1 MGLFSTVGGFVNDIL
16 GGTTSAAKAQKYA
29 LQQQSLQNTFN
40 KETMQNLHQ
49 WEVEDL
55 KKAGLNPA
63 LSYGGNTSGIA
74 TGTASGPQAATGNPI
89 DMIAT
94 AVGIGNQLREMQLT
108 SANKTRAEAES
119 KLMDAQTANTIA
131 ENPFIA
137 EKRKSEIANLNATA
151 KYTNERAR
159 GFSESESTSET
170 NGWGGSAGIAKITGS
185 INKNSGKSTSK
196 SRTW

>member
-1 MGLFSTVGGFVNDIL
+1 MGIFSSVGSFENDVL
-16 GGTTSAAKAQKYA
+16 GGTTSARKAQKYA
-29 LQQQSLQNTFN
+29 LQQQRAQNAFN
-40 KETMQNLHQ
+40 RETMQNLHQ
-49 WEVEDL
+49 WEVADL
-55 KKAGLNPA
+55 KAAGLNPA

-89 DMIAT
+89 EMIAT

-108 SANKTRAEAES
+108 SANKTKAEAES

-170 NGWGGSAGIAKITGS
+170 KGWGGSAGISKLQGS
-185 INKNSGKSTSK
+185 FNKNSGKSASK
-196 SRTW
+196 ARTW